1 MTKKSGRGKKAPG
14 VNPQGYGQ
22 DAELTE
28 DPKTKLENTAKRSNT
43 K

>member
-1 MTKKSGRGKKAPG
+1 MSKKSGRGKKAPA

-28 DPKTKLENTAKRSNT
+28 DPKTQLENAAKRSNT